1 MSFLDMSSRISA
13 PKNTQH
19 YAGRFAPSSTGP
31 LHLGSIVAAL
41 ASWLDARAHFGLWFV
56 RIEDIDTERCRPE
69 YAQLIAGQLQAFGLH
84 HDGEVMLQ
92 SNNHTAHCDA
102 LRTLQT
108 MKQVFPCACS
118 RASIAALHP
127 PLGAS
132 GEPVYP
138 GTCRTA
144 AHIAHPRTWRLRVDQ
159 TRIQFEDRWLGV
171 CTQHLARECGDFVV
185 AREDGGASYHLASVV
200 DDAALGITDV
210 VRGADLHALTARQIY
225 LQQLLKL
232 PTPRYMHV
240 PVMVDEAGNKLS
252 KQTLAPAA
260 DMQNPLPQLA
270 AAWTH
275 LGFAPFAAANVEQFL
290 QDATARWAQRFALSP
305 QQ

>member
-1 MSFLDMSSRISA
+1 MNSHASA
-13 PKNTQH
+13 PRNPQR

-41 ASWLDARAHFGLWFV
+41 ASWLDARAHFGLWLV
-56 RIEDIDTERCRPE
+56 RIEDIDAERCRPE
-69 YAQLIAGQLQAFGLH
+69 YAQLIERQLAAFGLF

-92 SNNHTAHCDA
+92 SNNHAAHTTA
-102 LRTLQT
+102 LRALQERQ
-108 MKQVFPCACS
+108 QVFPCACS

-144 AHIAHPRTWRLRVDQ
+144 KRIGEARSWRLRVDKA
-159 TRIQFEDRWLGV
+159 RIQFEDRWLGA
-171 CTQHLARECGDFVV
+171 CTQDLARECGDFVI
-185 AREDGGASYHLASVV
+185 ARADGSASYHLASVV
-200 DDAALGITDV
+200 DDAALRITDV
-210 VRGADLHALTARQIY
+210 VRGADLHPLTARQIY
-225 LQQLLKL
+225 LQQHLKL

-240 PVMVDEAGNKLS
+240 PVMVDEAGDKLS

-270 AAWTH
+270 QAWTH
-275 LGFAPFAAANVEQFL
+275 LGFTPFSAVNVQQFL
-290 QDATARWAQRFALSP
+290 QEAIARWAQRFALSL
-305 QQ
+305 